1 MANFIPLKFIEAVFA
16 RQVHYHPRER
26 INAKKKDIIRRRL
39 QEGYSVED
47 LINAIDGCHQTPFNC
62 GKNDSGV
69 KFLDLKTSL
78 SQDNVCRF
86 MELAESFAQASK
98 LKELRRNTREN
109 MLHENKG
116 QPKVTK
122 QELAEFRQWRKE
134 IGI

>member
-86 MELAESFAQASK
+86 METAESLAQASK